1 MIVDSGIN
9 RFQSGWTNPSN
20 TFGGSIALNNVVG
33 VNSTAYQDKGY
44 ASAERGMGDITGF
57 FSAVGRGDVSGAFT
71 EVFTGT
77 SPLSLIAYAGVA
89 FLAYKILT
97 GSKARERRG
106 ALKKARADYSSTVAG
121 IKSKYSTF

>member
-1 MIVDSGIN
+1 MIVNSGIN

-33 VNSTAYQDKGY
+33 VNSTAYQDNGY

-71 EVFTGT
+71 EVFSGT
-77 SPLSLIAYAGVA
+77 SPFSLIAYAGVA
-89 FLAYKILT
+89 FLGYKLLT
-97 GSKARERRG
+97 GGRAKERRG
-106 ALKKARADYSSTVAG
+106 ALKKARADYSQAVAG